1 MQRRPKQRGR
11 RRVAGPALTAAVVVV
26 SIGSLGGLHLW
37 AGEADSASGPADALG
52 LALLRADLEL
62 NPDDATLRMRLTREQ
77 LALGMYRDA
86 ERTLVP
92 LFGAGTAMAPEAAL
106 LSVDVKLAAWR
117 AIAPELPA
125 RHAAQ
130 ADALARLEAF
140 LPRQGNLDDLAH
152 AARAARELGRPDLAA
167 RADERAAALEPDPRR
182 AMDLGLTAVDEFR
195 AADRGDEALRL
206 AEKLVE
212 RFPAERTVVE
222 RALAIAL
229 AQNDP
234 QRARRLGERLTSI
247 GTVDP
252 VSLGRQLDLE
262 LAAGDLAGAL
272 KTAEQLAGMSPDDAN
287 SRLTAARVALWAGE
301 PRRALLHWS
310 WLAKRRGALHDMDEA
325 LALARA
331 LRDEATVADL
341 LGARARRVP
350 LPAAALSELTH
361 ALESTATP
369 RSVTEALE
377 RYASLRPASR
387 DAWEA
392 LASAQERRREFAAAL
407 GTRLE
412 IARRFGRSVVNS
424 VAAAKLQWALGRRG
438 EALAELQRFVD
449 SASPN
454 RSEYWEVLAEIAWQ
468 EEADPIALRAYQALW
483 ESGHIDVAGAERLLM
498 LTRES
503 GRPDDLIQIGRLGW
517 SRMRQPRL
525 LLLAMDEA
533 ARTGRWPQVERMAA
547 EAAASGDDFASLPA
561 YWMLRAR
568 ADERAGRI
576 PEAIGAYRRALAG
589 DPKSKAARA
598 GILWLLSGAHQRGT
612 LSEYLASWA
621 DDAPNDPELSRAY
634 VAGLEELR
642 TARSPLLPPPAA
654 AGVDVAGESLGSV
667 VLGQQRAFV
676 RSEIPGGELELRQGL
691 LAALPNDSGL
701 RVPDAETRVSAHA
714 RLPGLAGQT
723 EVSAGVSLRPDR
735 NVLQAGVA
743 RMQRFASVGE
753 ARIEASLH
761 EPADESLALRLEA
774 VRTRVGGAVAVS
786 EGAAYQRLALDF
798 KRWSTRSGADLGRGG
813 AANFEI
819 GWRTQGPDAIVRLQ
833 GGYQRNSL
841 NSGPLPAALAVFAPD
856 ASAVLPGELASL
868 GIGAGLTGLPAGPA
882 RLAADAWIGSVGPP
896 FRPAFRIQTGIAVA
910 PFKNGELAMSAFAA
924 NDRFGVGGNL
934 GLNLSLTHR
943 FGF

>member
-1 MQRRPKQRGR
+1 
-11 RRVAGPALTAAVVVV
+11 
-26 SIGSLGGLHLW
+26 
-37 AGEADSASGPADALG
+37 
-52 LALLRADLEL
+52 
-62 NPDDATLRMRLTREQ
+62 
-77 LALGMYRDA
+77 
-86 ERTLVP
+86 
-92 LFGAGTAMAPEAAL
+92 
-106 LSVDVKLAAWR
+106 
-117 AIAPELPA
+117 
-125 RHAAQ
+125 
-130 ADALARLEAF
+130 
-140 LPRQGNLDDLAH
+140 
-152 AARAARELGRPDLAA
+152 
-167 RADERAAALEPDPRR
+167 
-182 AMDLGLTAVDEFR
+182 
-195 AADRGDEALRL
+195 
-206 AEKLVE
+206 
-212 RFPAERTVVE
+212 
-222 RALAIAL
+222 
-229 AQNDP
+229 
-234 QRARRLGERLTSI
+234 
-247 GTVDP
+247 
-252 VSLGRQLDLE
+252 
-262 LAAGDLAGAL
+262 
-272 KTAEQLAGMSPDDAN
+272 
-287 SRLTAARVALWAGE
+287 
-301 PRRALLHWS
+301 
-310 WLAKRRGALHDMDEA
+310 
-325 LALARA
+325 
-331 LRDEATVADL
+331 
-341 LGARARRVP
+341 
-350 LPAAALSELTH
+350 
-361 ALESTATP
+361 
-369 RSVTEALE
+369 

-454 RSEYWEVLAEIAWQ
+454 SSEYWEVLAEIAWQ

-701 RVPDAETRVSAHA
+701 RVPAAETRVSAHA

-735 NVLQAGVA
+735 NVLRA
-743 RMQRFASVGE
+743 
-753 ARIEASLH
+753 
-761 EPADESLALRLEA
+761 
-774 VRTRVGGAVAVS
+774 GGAVAVS

>member
-1 MQRRPKQRGR
+1 MPRRPKQRGR
-11 RRVAGPALTAAVVVV
+11 RRVAGPALTAAVIAV

-37 AGEADSASGPADALG
+37 AGEADGVPGHADALG
-52 LALLRADLEL
+52 LALLRANLER
-62 NPDDATLRMRLTREQ
+62 NPGDSSLRLRLTREQ

-92 LFGAGTAMAPEAAL
+92 LFGAGSAMGLEAAL
-106 LSVDVKLAAWR
+106 LSVDVAMAAWR
-117 AIAPELPA
+117 AVAPGLPG
-125 RHAAQ
+125 RRAAETS
-130 ADALARLEAF
+130 ALARLEAF

-182 AMDLGLTAVDEFR
+182 AMDLGLIAVDEFR

-229 AQNDP
+229 SQNDP
-234 QRARRLGERLTSI
+234 RRARRLGERLISI

-262 LAAGDLAGAL
+262 LGAGDLAGAL
-272 KTAEQLAGMSPDDAN
+272 QTAERLAEVSPDDAN

-310 WLAKRRGALHDMDEA
+310 WLAKRRGAPHDVDEA

-331 LRDEATVADL
+331 LRDEFAVADL
-341 LGARARRVP
+341 LRTRARRMP

-361 ALESTATP
+361 ALESTAAPGIAT
-369 RSVTEALE
+369 TALE
-377 RYASLRPASR
+377 RYASMRPADR
-387 DAWEA
+387 EAWEA
-392 LASAQERRREFAAAL
+392 LASAQERKREFTAAL

-412 IARRFGRSVVNS
+412 IARRFGASVANS
-424 VAAAKLQWALGRRG
+424 VAAAKLHWALGRRG
-438 EALAELQRFVD
+438 EALAELQAFVD
-449 SASPN
+449 SAPPD

-468 EEADPIALRAYQALW
+468 EEADPIALRAYQSLW
-483 ESGHIDVAGAERLLM
+483 ESGHIDVAGTERLLM
-498 LTRES
+498 LARDS
-503 GRPDDLIQIGRLGW
+503 GRADDLIRIGRQGW
-517 SRMRQPRL
+517 SRMKQPRL

-533 ARTGRWPQVERMAA
+533 ARTGRWAQVERMAE

-568 ADERAGRI
+568 ADERAGRV

-589 DPKSKAARA
+589 DPKSKAARS

-612 LSEYLASWA
+612 LSEYLANWA

-642 TARSPLLPPPAA
+642 TARSPLLPPPVA
-654 AGVDVAGESLGSV
+654 AGVDIAAESLGNV

-691 LAALPNDSGL
+691 LAAFPNDSGL
-701 RVPDAETRVSAHA
+701 RVPDAETRVLAQA
-714 RLPGLAGQT
+714 RLSGLAGQT
-723 EVSAGVSLRPDR
+723 EVTAGVSLRPDR

-743 RMQRFASVGE
+743 RTQRLASVGE
-753 ARIEASLH
+753 ARLEASLH

-774 VRTRVGGAVAVS
+774 VRTRVGGAIAVS
-786 EGAAYQRLALDF
+786 EGAAYQRLALDW
-798 KRWSTRSGADLGRGG
+798 KRWSTRSGADVGKGG

-819 GWRTQGPDAIVRLQ
+819 GWRTQGPDAIIRLQ
-833 GGYQRNSL
+833 GGYQRNWL
-841 NSGPLPAALAVFAPD
+841 NAGPLPAALAVFAPD
-856 ASAVLPGELASL
+856 ASAVLPDELAAL
-868 GIGAGLTGLPAGPA
+868 GIGAGLTGLPVGPL
-882 RLAADAWIGSVGPP
+882 RLATDAWIGSIGPP
-896 FRPAFRIQTGIAVA
+896 FRPAFRIQTAVAVA

-924 NDRFGVGGNL
+924 NDSFGVGGNL
-934 GLNLSLTHR
+934 GLSLSLTHR